1 MTYRVSVFKYLEV
14 PKAITHETVQGTEE
28 EAIALSKKI
37 LLNSDG
43 DVVVVALVSGGETR
57 VIQRFEKTTKAS

>member
-14 PKAITHETVQGTEE
+14 PKTIAHEIIQGTED

-37 LLNSDG
+37 LLSSDG

-57 VIQRFEKTTKAS
+57 VIQRFEKTKKAS

>member
-1 MTYRVSVFKYLEV
+1 MTYRVSVYKYLEV
-14 PKAITHETVQGTEE
+14 PKTIVHETVQGTEE

-37 LLNSDG
+37 LLSGDG

-57 VIQRFEKTTKAS
+57 VIQRFEKTKKAS

>member
-14 PKAITHETVQGTEE
+14 PKTIAHETVEGTEE

-37 LLNSDG
+37 LLSSDG
-43 DVVVVALVSGGETR
+43 DVVIVALVSGGETR
-57 VIQRFEKTTKAS
+57 VIQRFEKAKKAS